1 MKFIAKAIC
10 PPGLGGLCAIGTAAT
25 AIGVVAV
32 ALLNVFTPLE
42 YFLARRAEVMGGGW
56 QAAGPIAIRRGII
69 LIGVILVN
77 TTLISWLMSR
87 SLRPLS
93 KCLQLLS
100 QGVQPDPETL
110 LQGRRRLLNIPF
122 GFVPFNMVG
131 WVTASL
137 IIYGVSY
144 FINNL
149 DQQSALVLAVRSLM
163 VGVISSTV
171 AFFWLEEHARRKL
184 VPLLFPDGH
193 LDRVPGAHR
202 ISIRR
207 RIYALYWLGS
217 LLPMVILLV
226 TLFILQYEVEYQ
238 VISAVDYGRGI
249 IVFTLAL
256 AAVTFVS
263 MATLN
268 HFVARSISHP
278 LERMLSGVR
287 EVQRGNYRLRFPV
300 VSNDEIGALGDAG
313 NQLIQGLAERE
324 LLHNLFG
331 KYVTPEIRD
340 EILHGRIAFLG
351 DRREATVMFADLRN
365 FTVYVEAHPPEV
377 VIADMRAYFTAMHRA
392 IRAHGG
398 VVLQFAGDQIEAA
411 FGVPVAKPDHA
422 DAAVRAA
429 LAMRAA
435 LAEMNRQRA
444 AEGREAIAHGVG
456 IHSGK
461 VLAGNS
467 GSEDQSAYA
476 LIGDTVN
483 LASRIQDLTK
493 KIGCDILVS
502 QQTAD
507 RLQEI
512 YPLGDS
518 SSHQVKGASRPV
530 LVMPVE

>member
-1 MKFIAKAIC
+1 MKEQSASHR
-10 PPGLGGLCAIGTAAT
+10 PPGLGGLYAIGTAST
-25 AIGVVAV
+25 AIGVLVVAI
-32 ALLNVFTPLE
+32 LNLSTPLE
-42 YFLARRAEVMGGGW
+42 YFLARRAEVVGGGW
-56 QAAGPIAIRRGII
+56 EAALPIALHRSLI
-69 LIGVILVN
+69 LFGVIALN
-77 TTLISWLMSR
+77 TALISWIMAH

-93 KCLQLLS
+93 RCLRLLA
-100 QGVQPDPETL
+100 
-110 LQGRRRLLNIPF
+110 QGREPEPELLALGRRKLLNLPF
-122 GFVPFNMVG
+122 DFVPANMVG
-131 WVTASL
+131 WLTASL
-137 IIYGVSY
+137 AIYG
-144 FINNL
+144 ITLLIQGL
-149 DQQSALVLAVRSLM
+149 DQRSALVLAVRSLM
-163 VGVISSTV
+163 VGVISSAV
-171 AFFWLEEHARRKL
+171 AFFWLEEHARRWL

-193 LDRVPGAHR
+193 LDQVAGARR
-202 ISIRR
+202 ISISWRVH
-207 RIYALYWLGS
+207 ALYWLGS
-217 LLPMVILLV
+217 LLPMLILLV
-226 TLFILQYEVEYQ
+226 TLFILQYEVDYQ
-238 VISAVDYGRGI
+238 VISAAEYGRGI
-249 IVFTLAL
+249 ILFTLVL
-256 AAVTFVS
+256 AGITF
-263 MATLN
+263 ATTASLN
-268 HFVARSISHP
+268 KLVARSISDP
-278 LERMLSGVR
+278 LGQMVQGVS
-287 EVQRGNYRLRFPV
+287 EVQQGNYGVRFPV

-392 IRAHGG
+392 IRDHGG

-411 FGVPVAKPDHA
+411 FGVPVTRPDHA
-422 DAAVRAA
+422 DVAVAAA
-429 LAMRAA
+429 LAMRSA
-435 LAEMNRQRA
+435 LAGLNAQRA
-444 AEGREAIAHGVG
+444 AHGREPIAHGVG

-476 LIGDTVN
+476 LVGDTVN

-507 RLQEI
+507 RLRED
-512 YPLGDS
+512 YPLGEP

-530 LVMPVE
+530 LVMPVG

>member
-1 MKFIAKAIC
+1 MTAKDANSR
-10 PPGLGGLCAIGTAAT
+10 PAGLGGLYAIGAAAT
-25 AIGVVAV
+25 AIGVLVVAI
-32 ALLNVFTPLE
+32 LNISTPLE
-42 YFLARRAEVMGGGW
+42 YFLARRAEVVGAGWEAALPTVIHRGSFLTGGIMFN
-56 QAAGPIAIRRGII
+56 AI
-69 LIGVILVN
+69 LIALV
-77 TTLISWLMSR
+77 MR
-87 SLRPLS
+87 RYLRPLS
-93 KCLQLLS
+93 RCLGLLARG
-100 QGVQPDPETL
+100 QEPGPEL
-110 LQGRRRLLNIPF
+110 LTQGRRKLLSLPF
-122 GFVPFNMVG
+122 AFVPANMVG
-131 WVTASL
+131 WLTASVVIFSISL
-137 IIYGVSY
+137 LFHQMDRHS
-144 FINNL
+144 
-149 DQQSALVLAVRSLM
+149 SMVLALRSLM
-163 VGVISSTV
+163 VGVISSAV
-171 AFFWLEEHARRKL
+171 AFFWLEEHARRRL
-184 VPLLFPDGH
+184 VPLLFPEGH
-193 LDRVPGAHR
+193 LDQISGAYR
-202 ISIRR
+202 ISISR
-207 RIYALYWLGS
+207 RIHALYWLGS
-217 LLPMVILLV
+217 LLPLVILLV
-226 TLFILQYEVEYQ
+226 TLFILQYEVDHQTVTAAE
-238 VISAVDYGRGI
+238 YGRGI
-249 IVFTLAL
+249 ILFTLVL
-256 AAVTFVS
+256 AGVTF
-263 MATLN
+263 ATIASLTRL
-268 HFVARSISHP
+268 VARSISHP
-278 LERMLSGVR
+278 LEQMVRGVR
-287 EVQRGNYRLRFPV
+287 QVQRGDYRLRFPV

-340 EILHGRIAFLG
+340 EILQGRIAFLG
-351 DRREATVMFADLRN
+351 DHREATVMFADLRD

-411 FGVPVAKPDHA
+411 FGVPVARPDHA

-435 LAEMNRQRA
+435 LADLNRQRE

-456 IHSGK
+456 LHSGK

-512 YPLGDS
+512 YPFGDP

-530 LVMPVE
+530 LVMPVA